1 MTLLGKWNW
10 YLPSWLE
17 WLPDVHVEGAEP
29 RRRESAGQCT
39 PNPVPALHRGEVEPA
54 AVAIGGGPALDD
66 LLRDLAWNWM
76 PQARK
81 SPSR

>member
-17 WLPDVHVEGAEP
+17 WLPDVCTSRAPSRDVEKAP
-29 RRRESAGQCT
+29 GQCT
-39 PNPVPALHRGEVEPA
+39 PNLVPALHRGEVEPA

-66 LLRDLAWNWM
+66 LLRDLRVELDA
-76 PQARK
+76 PAK